1 MLKHHALLASIT
13 VLALSTYLVG
23 CGGDDDESASTEP
36 APMATQETASSTATK
51 KKAAPKRQTKST
63 LDRIDAALDAGNYM
77 AAVDIAVKSG
87 KTASENM
94 NNLRYVQEELG
105 DPMARGDRKAHEAYK
120 KLNAFY
126 IMRHQR

>member
-1 MLKHHALLASIT
+1 MLNHRASFTSIAAI
-13 VLALSTYLVG
+13 ALSTFLVG
-23 CGGDDDESASTEP
+23 CGGDDSESASEP
-36 APMATQETASSTATK
+36 APVVAQETATKTPAK

-87 KTASENM
+87 KSASENM
-94 NNLRYVQEELG
+94 SNLRYVQEELG